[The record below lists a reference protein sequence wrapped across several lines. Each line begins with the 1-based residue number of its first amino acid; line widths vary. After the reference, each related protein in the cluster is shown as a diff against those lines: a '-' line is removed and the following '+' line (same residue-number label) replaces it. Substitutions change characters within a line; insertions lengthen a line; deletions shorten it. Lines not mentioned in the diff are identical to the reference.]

1 MQKCSLFLILV
12 LVVTACGSTSSKE
25 NDLNLALEKIE
36 ELENQILELEEEALS
51 TVTTSEATTTTTT
64 TTTTTLSPSSTTTT
78 THPSLY
84 PSQHEFLTDLGC
96 TAVPSVGRWD
106 YDCSFLNLRGVNFSK
121 VPDGRLENVSFDES
135 SLRGAVFTGLEIH
148 NVSFVYSSLH
158 YANFTETNLTDLSFE
173 FAVAYGTDFTNSTL
187 NWGHFQESNFSYA
200 DFTNANFTSAI
211 NFCGESW
218 KWNPPILNGATFT
231 TSIFATEDIF
241 C

>member
-1 MQKCSLFLILV
+1 MQKFSIFLV
-12 LVVTACGSTSSKE
+12 LVLAVAACGSTSSQE
-25 NDLNLALEKIE
+25 NDLNSALEKIE

-78 THPSLY
+78 TRPSLY
-84 PSQHEFLTDLGC
+84 PIQHEFLTDLGC
-96 TAVPSVGRWD
+96 IAVPSVGRWN
-106 YDCSFLNLRGVNFSK
+106 YDCSFLNLRGVDFSK

-135 SLRGAVFTGLEIH
+135 SLQGAVFTGLEIH
-148 NVSFVYSSLH
+148 DVSFVYSSLH
-158 YANFTETNLTDLSFE
+158 YANFTETSLTGISFV

-187 NWGHFQESNFSYA
+187 SWGWFEESNFSYA
-200 DFTNANFTSAI
+200 DFTNVSWESAI

-218 KWNPPILNGATFT
+218 KWNPPILDGATFT
-231 TSIFATEDIF
+231 TSIFVTEDIF